1 VSMPRNIVIVGA
13 GLAGARAAEALRTE
27 GFDGRVTLVGEE
39 PVRPYERPPL
49 SKAYLRGEADF
60 DGAAVHIAD
69 FYESN
74 AIDLQTATTVT
85 AVDAQASEVELASG
99 GRVGYDR
106 LLLATGASPRRLNV
120 PGSELAGIHNLR
132 SIADADA
139 IRAAIA
145 RSAPVVMIGAG
156 WIGSEVA
163 ASARH
168 LGADVTVVDRA
179 SAPLE
184 RVLGAEVGAIYRD
197 LHTEHGVKFR
207 LGVGLESIHGAATVE
222 EVRLTD
228 GTVIPAGLVVA
239 GVGAVPRTKLAATAG
254 LEVDNGIVTDEYLA
268 TSAPGIYAA
277 GDVASAHH
285 PGYGHRIR
293 LEHWSSALNQGPV
306 AAKNML
312 GEQAVYDKIP
322 YFFSDQYDVGME
334 YRGLATGSEE
344 VVFRGD
350 RSRREFV
357 AFWLRHERVVAAM
370 NVNVWDQGQHIQALI
385 SDGGMVDRRQ
395 LIDTGVDLGD
405 LAHPSVLW

>member
-1 VSMPRNIVIVGA
+1 
-13 GLAGARAAEALRTE
+13 
-27 GFDGRVTLVGEE
+27 
-39 PVRPYERPPL
+39 
-49 SKAYLRGEADF
+49 
-60 DGAAVHIAD
+60 
-69 FYESN
+69 
-74 AIDLQTATTVT
+74 
-85 AVDAQASEVELASG
+85 
-99 GRVGYDR
+99 
-106 LLLATGASPRRLNV
+106 
-120 PGSELAGIHNLR
+120 
-132 SIADADA
+132 
-139 IRAAIA
+139 
-145 RSAPVVMIGAG
+145 
-156 WIGSEVA
+156 
-163 ASARH
+163 
-168 LGADVTVVDRA
+168 
-179 SAPLE
+179 
-184 RVLGAEVGAIYRD
+184 
-197 LHTEHGVKFR
+197 
-207 LGVGLESIHGAATVE
+207 
-222 EVRLTD
+222 VRLTD

-306 AAKNML
+306 VATNML

-370 NVNVWDQGQHIQALI
+370 NVNVWDQGQHIQTPTPRLTSRTNSQGVVAGATL
-385 SDGGMVDRRQ
+385 VTDRPHRP
-395 LIDTGVDLGD
+395 LSG
-405 LAHPSVLW
+405 